1 MKNKILLSL
10 ALILLTMLLF
20 PVLVINFASADAGMA
35 LCFILFFI
43 INPALVLA
51 LTVISLKDLKKLFWL
66 PLFSII
72 AFPLLFSIEISGVV
86 WDLYI
91 YSAFYLFAA
100 LITLLIC
107 YLTKKMFRNKK
118 RRRTA

>member
-20 PVLVINFASADAGMA
+20 PILVINFASADAGMA

-72 AFPLLFSIEISGVV
+72 AFPLLFSIAVSGVV
-86 WDLYI
+86 WELYI
-91 YSAFYLFAA
+91 YSALYLLVSAVTV
-100 LITLLIC
+100 LIYLIRKN
-107 YLTKKMFRNKK
+107 LFNGK
-118 RRRTA
+118 RKA